1 MRGAALVLL
10 LCAGLAGLL
19 PAAAL
24 AQSAGD
30 EQYSDPFQE
39 QPQGDQAGGGGGGQ
53 AGGGGGGQAGGG
65 GGGQAEGG
73 GGGQAVGGG
82 GGSGETGGSSQ
93 SGTTSGSTGSTA
105 VGGTTETTPPTST
118 GVGGDGTGVG
128 GDTTATAGTTSSGA
142 SSAVLPVTGLPAVV
156 PLFLLGAGLLAA
168 GVAIRR
174 EV

>member
-30 EQYSDPFQE
+30 EQYNDPFQE
-39 QPQGDQAGGGGGGQ
+39 QPQGDQGGGGGGGQ
-53 AGGGGGGQAGGG
+53 AGSGGGGQAG
-65 GGGQAEGG
+65 GG

-93 SGTTSGSTGSTA
+93 SGTSTGSTGSTG
-105 VGGTTETTPPTST
+105 VGGTTEATPPTST

-142 SSAVLPVTGLPAVV
+142 SSAVLPVTGLPAVL

>member
-30 EQYSDPFQE
+30 EQYNDPFQE
-39 QPQGDQAGGGGGGQ
+39 QPQGGQGSGGGGDQGGGGGGGQ
-53 AGGGGGGQAGGG
+53 AGGGGGGQVG
-65 GGGQAEGG
+65 
-73 GGGQAVGGG
+73 GGG
-82 GGSGETGGSSQ
+82 GGSGETGGNSQ
-93 SGTTSGSTGSTA
+93 SGTSAGSTGSTG
-105 VGGTTETTPPTST
+105 VGGTTETTPPAST

-128 GDTTATAGTTSSGA
+128 GDTTATTGTTSSGA

-156 PLFLLGAGLLAA
+156 PLFLLGAGLLGA